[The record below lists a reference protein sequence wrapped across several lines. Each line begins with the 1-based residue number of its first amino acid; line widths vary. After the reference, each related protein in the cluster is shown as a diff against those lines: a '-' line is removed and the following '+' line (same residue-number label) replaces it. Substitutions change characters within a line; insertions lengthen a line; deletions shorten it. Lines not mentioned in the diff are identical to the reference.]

1 MTTITIAMPICRF
14 AVLGASLFAAAILPA
29 MAQDAGDDGKTAYKL
44 TGSWY
49 RQDDGTRAIDLNLRA
64 NQGPHAAWLGLYR
77 DNMDFQQL
85 RSGYEYTQEQG
96 PLRVVWSAQAASYGF
111 LGGSVTA
118 QYGENIYPILA
129 FGRTNLRPYVNLNF
143 DPNDMATI
151 GIGTKSIARTELNLT
166 HVWDNRLETGQHVT
180 HLYLHRDLDSGR
192 RASLDIAYKH
202 GTTSDGGYAAGYALT
217 GTYTL
222 GKYFVRGAW
231 DQYANFGSATQ
242 VRLSF
247 GMSI

>member
-1 MTTITIAMPICRF
+1 MSSAPIALSIFRI
-14 AVLGASLFAAAILPA
+14 AVLGTSLYAATIRPA
-29 MAQDAGDDGKTAYKL
+29 MAQDTGDDGKTEYKL

-49 RQDDGTRAIDLNLRA
+49 RQDDGMRAIDVNLRA
-64 NQGPHAAWLGLYR
+64 NQGPHAAWLGLYH
-77 DNMDFQQL
+77 DNMDFQQV

-96 PLRVVWSAQAASYGF
+96 LLRVVWSAQAASRGF

-143 DPNDMATI
+143 DPNDMATVGI
-151 GIGTKSIARTELNLT
+151 GIKPIARTELNLT
-166 HVWDNRLETGQHVT
+166 HIWDNRLETGQHVT

-192 RASLDIAYKH
+192 HASLDIAYKH
-202 GTTSDGGYAAGYALT
+202 GTTSDGSYAAGYVLT
-217 GTYTL
+217 GTYAF
-222 GKYFVRGAW
+222 GKYFVRAAW
-231 DQYANFGSATQ
+231 DQYANFDSATQ